1 MTDIFNEADE
11 ANGINQ
17 RIISYVERIERL
29 QEELKELQG
38 DVKDVFDEAKNS
50 GFDKKAL
57 REVIKLRKLDV
68 SVREEQDFLIDSY
81 RKAVG
86 L

>member
-11 ANGINQ
+11 ANEINQ
-17 RIISYVERIERL
+17 RIISYIERIERL

-68 SVREEQDFLIDSY
+68 SVREEQDYLVETY
-81 RKAVG
+81 RKA
-86 L
+86 LDI

>member
-1 MTDIFNEADE
+1 MTIFEEADE
-11 ANGINQ
+11 VNGVNKK
-17 RIISYVERIERL
+17 IISYVERIERL

>member
-1 MTDIFNEADE
+1 MTDIFNEA
-11 ANGINQ
+11 
-17 RIISYVERIERL
+17 
-29 QEELKELQG
+29 
-38 DVKDVFDEAKNS
+38 DEAKNS

-68 SVREEQDFLIDSY
+68 NVREEQDFLIDSY